1 MQKIRAGQFSAS
13 LSIDNQLY
21 LWGCGTFGDFYT
33 PHRVKSVGNLDIVDF
48 QIGRSGF
55 LALLT
60 REGQIYTWG
69 QNDSG
74 QLGQRDQIQRQ
85 TPHRVEAL
93 EGKRVTSI
101 SAGNDYVIALGL
113 TLPLKDLENLNLKH
127 QKRRSTSKGKF
138 SGIGN
143 GNNMQTI

>member
-1 MQKIRAGQFSAS
+1 M
-13 LSIDNQLY
+13 
-21 LWGCGTFGDFYT
+21 
-33 PHRVKSVGNLDIVDF
+33 VDF

-55 LALLT
+55 LTLLT

-69 QNDSG
+69 NNDSG

-101 SAGNDYVIALGL
+101 SAGNEYVIALGL
-113 TLPLKDLENLNLKH
+113 TLPLKDLENLNMKS
-127 QKRRSTSKGKF
+127 QKRRSASREKTGNSKAV
-138 SGIGN
+138 
-143 GNNMQTI
+143 NMHTIPKQNDYDTVNSSNERP